1 MCPRIASFN
10 VLVSTYIIATASTRT
25 ANLVDCN
32 FHTIRYLLLIF
43 THASWRT
50 IDTAEHIEE
59 GMEGWKGGMMEWW
72 KGGRK
77 VSRKLNLIEWNE
89 G

>member
-1 MCPRIASFN
+1 
-10 VLVSTYIIATASTRT
+10 
-25 ANLVDCN
+25 
-32 FHTIRYLLLIF
+32 
-43 THASWRT
+43 
-50 IDTAEHIEE
+50 
-59 GMEGWKGGMMEWW
+59 MEGWKGGMMEWW